1 MRNRQQMGT
10 NKPTLE
16 KIEPGFGSSFSYRT
30 YYSNPENKK
39 TTFWHYHPEIELVY
53 VNGGCGKR
61 QIGSHI
67 SYYRNGDLILI
78 GSLLPHCSFT
88 DSLTGHECESV
99 IQFREDFLGDD
110 FFATTEMRS
119 IRNLLER
126 AKKGI
131 VFHGS
136 TKRNI
141 GKKIESLKEKDP
153 FSRLVGLLEIL
164 KQLEKAD
171 NYTIL
176 NAGGFILE
184 TSLQDNDRINII
196 FNFVKEE
203 FTRPISLDE
212 ISQRVSMTNPAF
224 CRYFKKI
231 TGKTFTR
238 FVNEYRLA
246 HAAKL
251 LHEKQISITDVCFE
265 SGFNNFSHFNKQ
277 FKSFTGKSPS
287 TYRNE
292 LKFSVS

>member
-1 MRNRQQMGT
+1 MNLG

-30 YYSNPENKK
+30 YLKSHNDKK
-39 TTFWHYHPEIELVY
+39 PTFWHYHPEIELVY

-88 DSLTGHECESV
+88 DSLTGHECETV
-99 IQFREDFLGDD
+99 IQLKHDFLGEE
-110 FFATTEMRS
+110 FFEAIEFRG

-131 VFHGS
+131 VFHGN
-136 TKRNI
+136 TKRKI
-141 GKKIESLKEKDP
+141 GAQIEKLKDLEPLSKLLGLLSILKE
-153 FSRLVGLLEIL
+153 
-164 KQLEKAD
+164 LEKAEK
-171 NYTIL
+171 YTIL

-184 TSLQDNDRINII
+184 TSLQDNDRINVI
-196 FNFVKEE
+196 FNFVKEQ
-203 FTRPISLDE
+203 FTRSISLDE
-212 ISQRVSMTNPAF
+212 ISEKVSMTNPAF

-231 TGKTFTR
+231 TGKTFTN

-251 LHEKQISITDVCFE
+251 LHEKQISITEVCFE
-265 SGFNNFSHFNKQ
+265 SGFNNFSHFNKK
-277 FKSFTGKSPS
+277 FKAFTGKSPS